1 MAAATEAVTQ
11 PPRKKSRKGQ
21 KNNATPVRRPT
32 LFAPFRA
39 LGIITNHVPFAMQA
53 RSYKGDSEG
62 PKLVILTCLG
72 KAWALWEGGRM
83 GLILVSPDAP
93 SNITAVALDENFVW
107 ALAGTYAIKY
117 TRGKEIGRA
126 TNPLGTTLS
135 SMLLFGSHLLCLS
148 SDGAHAIVWDK
159 NTFELQGKLS
169 FTNGF
174 TAAHMLHPATYL
186 NKVLFASSDGSMQLW
201 NIRTAT
207 CLHTFLATSLS
218 TMTNGSPITALCQSP
233 AVDVIGI
240 GFASGECVLYDIRS
254 DEKVMRVFME
264 GASVR
269 AIAFRTG
276 LFLIM
281 STARDILTFHTDGHP
296 TLATAS
302 ATGHIAIWDLNAQGR
317 LMQIVKGAHNSSI
330 SAVQW
335 IPGQPVMVTSG
346 DDNSLK
352 QWLFESPDEPPRLL
366 KYRAGHHAPPHL
378 IRYYG
383 EDGKQI
389 LTASR
394 DRSLRYTSVVRDS
407 RSFELSQGSLE
418 QKATSLAIPVS
429 HLKLPAITAVAY
441 SSTRSKDWEDVLT
454 AHTGETFA
462 RTWSVREKKLG
473 KWSMGGAEKAKGVS
487 TKGKGVDVSLGA
499 IKVEQAVCVSAC
511 GNFGFIGTTQG
522 VVQAYNMQSGLK
534 RRTYTIGK
542 GQTVTGIASD
552 TLNKVLVAS
561 TLTGSIH
568 FFDFHT
574 TVKLDQVELPSTAV
588 SIELQ
593 RDSGLLAVVCDDL
606 IVRILDIETRKVVRE
621 LKGFGA
627 RVLDVSFSY
636 DSRWLSVTS
645 LDSTIRT
652 FDIPTGRLI
661 DAFKTPSV
669 ATSITWSPT
678 GDFLASAHVDSVGV
692 FLWTNKAQY
701 SDVSLQTVT
710 EDEFATLELPTMQG
724 EDESEGMKQG
734 CIQCAALTPTMLDLD
749 LGELAEL
756 SLADTSKRSP
766 GRTEQLEGELVT
778 LTVLPRS
785 KWQTLLNLEV
795 IQARNKPTEAPR
807 APEKAPFF
815 LPTVAG
821 VDHKFDTS
829 VEQTKKSKEESR
841 RKQSGTVRI
850 QTEFQRQ
857 MSKEEREG
865 DYSALFALAQSMSP
879 AALDLEIRSLS
890 AIDDMELFMHALTQ
904 RLKSHRDFEAVET
917 YLAVFL
923 RIHSDILTEH
933 DELRSAMEALDRVH
947 KQESQRIL
955 ELVDA
960 GLETGRGLY
969 FTTTGTSTA
978 CNMFASPPQ
987 DPPFLSNYVYDHH
1000 SDVHVI
1006 KSCQHERGRGLLAVA
1021 GESRVE
1027 VLLRDSSQKFL
1038 SLTPIASFHV
1048 GATAIALDW
1057 SPEAVSPTSSD
1068 NWNIEL
1074 GVACADG
1081 NMRILRKTPQSPP
1094 TGEIRV
1100 FGGGT
1105 TGHSAR
1111 ISSLAF
1117 SSAREGMHVASVGED
1132 CNLLIWNLSK
1142 RIKTEEESDSSMD
1155 LGDNKQDV
1163 DQAPS
1168 AYPIAFSH
1176 PLQDVIAHDANARV
1190 LLVADSRGT
1199 VSLVDWAGAEA
1210 DEDIP
1215 DGWSRQRVVELMDP
1229 RRVAEGI
1236 TGVRTSGV
1244 PMNSSLGGGADWKPD
1259 DPNIIGATYGSRWM
1273 IWDLRR
1279 VQGGKPVAAG
1289 EGFLSGGHRFRWCPT
1304 DENLFAVSTTSP
1316 VPGAAIKVYHISFPG
1331 APRTYQLF
1339 GRPHR
1344 VRDVDWLTELPT
1356 SSNAQAEELQTRVPS
1371 PPWLAVAVG
1380 RKVYAHYVIH
1390 ADHGP
1395 VHLTTTMSSATK
1407 AEPPGK
1413 AKSKP
1418 SRTKQSASSN
1428 APKLKVVI
1436 RRLPPNLPENI
1447 FWQSVAQWVTDES
1460 SSWKL
1465 YVPGKLRTKLNR
1477 ENTPSR
1483 AYVEFVTPEA
1493 VVAFSRD
1500 YNGHVFRDKQG
1511 NESAAVVEYA
1521 PYQKVPHEKRK
1532 ADAKIGTIETD
1543 EDFISFLEALNKPAE
1558 PTPDVNEL
1566 VTQGTTVIA
1575 EPTSTPL
1582 LDALK
1587 AAKEA
1592 NTIKGYHSH
1601 YRDQPTQPRHR
1612 VQDLE
1617 DAETFSRKVPLKNQ
1631 QDLAQSDTRD
1641 VEKSK
1646 EKEKEKEGGGKRGKN
1661 KQKEKAPGTGPGP
1674 KSPKPAAAQSTAPS
1688 RGESSRARPPA
1699 GAGINARV
1707 LAALGGGAPPGRKG
1721 GKQREPSAS
1730 GAPASESTPAPVSAS
1745 TSAPT
1750 PSAAPPTSAAS
1761 LPAGVIA
1768 IPGAI
1773 KSPETPKKSR
1783 GGRGRGRGGGGT
1795 SGKDGGSGGLAPT
1808 TLSDMPRI
1816 DDPSQALPPVASTQ
1830 RGRGGGGGSG
1840 RGRGGRGRGRGRGGS
1855 GGGGESA
1862 PSATQGQ

>member
-1 MAAATEAVTQ
+1 
-11 PPRKKSRKGQ
+11 
-21 KNNATPVRRPT
+21 
-32 LFAPFRA
+32 
-39 LGIITNHVPFAMQA
+39 MQA
-53 RSYKGDSEG
+53 RSYRGDSEG

-83 GLILVSPDAP
+83 GLILVSSDAP
-93 SNITAVALDENFVW
+93 TNITAVALDETFVW
-107 ALAGTYAIKY
+107 ALAGVHGIKY
-117 TRGKEIGRA
+117 TRGKEIGRV
-126 TNPLGTTLS
+126 TNPLGTALS
-135 SMLLFGSHLLCLS
+135 SMLIFGSHLLCLS

-174 TAAHMLHPATYL
+174 TAAQMLHPATYL

-201 NIRTAT
+201 NIRTGT
-207 CLHTFLATSLS
+207 CLHTFVATNLS
-218 TMTNGSPITALCQSP
+218 TAANGSPITALCQSP
-233 AVDVIGI
+233 AVDVVGI

-254 DEKVMRVFME
+254 DERVMRVFME
-264 GASVR
+264 GAGVR
-269 AIAFRTG
+269 AIAFR
-276 LFLIM
+276 
-281 STARDILTFHTDGHP
+281 TDGHP

-302 ATGHIAIWDLNAQGR
+302 ATGHIAFWDLNVQGR
-317 LMQIVKGAHNSSI
+317 LMHIIKGAHSSSI

-346 DDNSLK
+346 EDNSLK

-407 RSFELSQGSLE
+407 RSFELSQGALE

-429 HLKLPAITAVAY
+429 HLKLPAITALAY

-487 TKGKGVDVSLGA
+487 AKAKGVDASLGA
-499 IKVEQAVCVSAC
+499 IKAVCVSAC
-511 GNFGFIGTTQG
+511 GNFGFIGTTKG

-534 RRTYTIGK
+534 RRTYNVGK
-542 GQTVTGIASD
+542 DQTVTGIATD
-552 TLNKVLVAS
+552 ALNRVLVAS

-574 TVKLDQVELPSTAV
+574 TVKIDQLDIPSTAV

-593 RDSGLLAVVCDDL
+593 RDSGLLAIICDDL
-606 IVRILDIETRKVVRE
+606 AVRIADVETRKVVRE

-636 DSRWLSVTS
+636 DSRWLSVTA

-701 SDVSLQTVT
+701 NDVSLQTIPGG
-710 EDEFATLELPTMQG
+710 EFTTLELPSMQG
-724 EDESEGMKQG
+724 EDESE
-734 CIQCAALTPTMLDLD
+734 DLD
-749 LGELAEL
+749 LGELADL
-756 SLADTSKRSP
+756 SLADTSKRST
-766 GRTEQLEGELVT
+766 GKVEQLEGELVT

-795 IQARNKPTEAPR
+795 IQARNKPTEAPKV
-807 APEKAPFF
+807 PEKAPFF

-821 VDHKFDTS
+821 VEHAFDTAG
-829 VEQTKKSKEESR
+829 EQNKQPKDNSR
-841 RKQSGTVRI
+841 RKQTGTVRI
-850 QTEFQRQ
+850 ETEFQRQ
-857 MSKEEREG
+857 MAKEDRGG

-890 AIDDMELFMHALTQ
+890 TIEDMELFMHALTQ
-904 RLKSHRDFEAVET
+904 RLKSHRDFEAVQT

-923 RIHSDILTEH
+923 RIHSEILTEH
-933 DELRSAMEALDRVH
+933 EELLSAMENLDRVH
-947 KQESQRIL
+947 KQESERIL

-960 GLETGRGLY
+960 GLVNVLFDHVCVPSLEFSSDLAAFSALSR
-969 FTTTGTSTA
+969 S
-978 CNMFASPPQ
+978 CNMFAPPPQ

-1000 SDVHVI
+1000 SDVHVV

-1048 GATAIALDW
+1048 GATVIALDW
-1057 SPEAVSPTSSD
+1057 SPEAVSPNSSD
-1068 NWNIEL
+1068 SWNIEL

-1081 NMRILRKTPQSPP
+1081 NMRILRKTPESPP
-1094 TGEIRV
+1094 TGEIRL

-1117 SSAREGMHVASVGED
+1117 SSARAGMHVASVGED

-1142 RIKTEEESDSSMD
+1142 RIKAEDDPDSSMD
-1155 LGDNKQDV
+1155 LGDDQQDQ

-1199 VSLVDWAGAEA
+1199 VSLVDWAGAETE
-1210 DEDIP
+1210 EDAP
-1215 DGWSRQRVVELMDP
+1215 DGWHRQRVVELMDP

-1244 PMNSSLGGGADWKPD
+1244 PTNSSLGGGADWKPD

-1279 VQGGKPVAAG
+1279 VQGGKPVATG

-1344 VRDVDWLTELPT
+1344 VRDIDWLTELPT
-1356 SSNAQAEELQTRVPS
+1356 SSDAQTEGLQTKVPS

-1380 RKVYAHYVIH
+1380 RKVYFV
-1390 ADHGP
+1390 
-1395 VHLTTTMSSATK
+1395 
-1407 AEPPGK
+1407 
-1413 AKSKP
+1413 
-1418 SRTKQSASSN
+1418 N
-1428 APKLKVVI
+1428 AL
-1436 RRLPPNLPENI
+1436 E
-1447 FWQSVAQWVTDES
+1447 
-1460 SSWKL
+1460 
-1465 YVPGKLRTKLNR
+1465 
-1477 ENTPSR
+1477 
-1483 AYVEFVTPEA
+1483 EA
-1493 VVAFSRD
+1493 GAI
-1500 YNGHVFRDKQG
+1500 N
-1511 NESAAVVEYA
+1511 EYA
-1521 PYQKVPHEKRK
+1521 
-1532 ADAKIGTIETD
+1532 I
-1543 EDFISFLEALNKPAE
+1543 
-1558 PTPDVNEL
+1558 
-1566 VTQGTTVIA
+1566 
-1575 EPTSTPL
+1575 
-1582 LDALK
+1582 
-1587 AAKEA
+1587 
-1592 NTIKGYHSH
+1592 
-1601 YRDQPTQPRHR
+1601 
-1612 VQDLE
+1612 
-1617 DAETFSRKVPLKNQ
+1617 
-1631 QDLAQSDTRD
+1631 
-1641 VEKSK
+1641 
-1646 EKEKEKEGGGKRGKN
+1646 
-1661 KQKEKAPGTGPGP
+1661 
-1674 KSPKPAAAQSTAPS
+1674 
-1688 RGESSRARPPA
+1688 
-1699 GAGINARV
+1699 
-1707 LAALGGGAPPGRKG
+1707 
-1721 GKQREPSAS
+1721 
-1730 GAPASESTPAPVSAS
+1730 
-1745 TSAPT
+1745 
-1750 PSAAPPTSAAS
+1750 
-1761 LPAGVIA
+1761 
-1768 IPGAI
+1768 
-1773 KSPETPKKSR
+1773 
-1783 GGRGRGRGGGGT
+1783 
-1795 SGKDGGSGGLAPT
+1795 
-1808 TLSDMPRI
+1808 
-1816 DDPSQALPPVASTQ
+1816 
-1830 RGRGGGGGSG
+1830 
-1840 RGRGGRGRGRGRGGS
+1840 
-1855 GGGGESA
+1855 
-1862 PSATQGQ
+1862 